1 MNRVSK
7 KTYQL
12 ICVIIALTSI
22 LANNVIGQSVNNVLD
37 TSVFKINVTHDIK
50 PSIELKGKLLENNK
64 NQPHTYY
71 HSEKTQIFNSDSQMK
86 IKLRETHESVIINQT
101 SPRNNQVIN
110 DKSKI
115 SGSGEIRIEHI
126 KSRNVNTQISPS
138 IRGKK
143 STTAKNVNRM
153 ENNNSNPVSRKINE
167 K

>member
-12 ICVIIALTSI
+12 IFLIIALTSI
-22 LANNVIGQSVNNVLD
+22 LANNVIGQSVNKVLD
-37 TSVFKINVTHDIK
+37 TRVFKTNVTNDIK
-50 PSIELKGKLLENNK
+50 PSVELKGKLLEDNK
-64 NQPHTYY
+64 NHPHTYY
-71 HSEKTQIFNSDSQMK
+71 HSEKIQIFNSESQMK
-86 IKLRETHESVIINQT
+86 IKLRESHESVIINQT

-126 KSRNVNTQISPS
+126 KSTNVNTQISPS
-138 IRGKK
+138 IKGKK
-143 STTAKNVNRM
+143 SATTNNLKRM